1 MPRPSDSDAEFTRAF
16 RAALAGGAVPDFVRA
31 PDPAEAASRF
41 AVYRNNVAHSL
52 RTALS
57 RRFPAIRRL
66 VGGTFFDAMAAEFV
80 AAHPPAS
87 PVIQEW
93 GDEFPRFLTMF
104 PPVAT
109 LPFLADVA
117 RIEWARGR
125 AYHAA
130 DAVPMPAGN
139 LGQTG
144 PLRLHPSL
152 HLLHLDHP
160 AVSIW
165 QANQPD
171 RDGRTDAVGAQIA
184 LIWRRP
190 DFSVSV
196 QPLSQMDGGF
206 IAALMQGA
214 PMAAAAVLTDP
225 VPMLTLLLR
234 DGLIC
239 DPGAPS

>member
-1 MPRPSDSDAEFTRAF
+1 
-16 RAALAGGAVPDFVRA
+16 
-31 PDPAEAASRF
+31 
-41 AVYRNNVAHSL
+41 
-52 RTALS
+52 
-57 RRFPAIRRL
+57 
-66 VGGTFFDAMAAEFV
+66 
-80 AAHPPAS
+80 
-87 PVIQEW
+87 
-93 GDEFPRFLTMF
+93 
-104 PPVAT
+104 
-109 LPFLADVA
+109 
-117 RIEWARGR
+117 
-125 AYHAA
+125 
-130 DAVPMPAGN
+130 MPAGN

-190 DFSVSV
+190 DFGVSV
-196 QPLSQMDGGF
+196 EPLSQMDGGF

-234 DGLIC
+234 DGELCRDAMRRARVTEPELMTVLRANGHSARPEEAAAIILES
-239 DPGAPS
+239 DGSFSVLGASETSRPGRKAAM